1 MTLTI
6 LLTILVFL
14 IGLYFYAIYGDL
26 KYDQP
31 KYSKRNINPS
41 FKPRCPNLLIQ
52 KDSKFYLSNSKLA
65 EVPGVNPI
73 QFDNLEEYTEFL
85 DWQRSQGIRCPVL
98 YLQSTYDAQGKQVYK
113 ARPSVSEPQAG
124 LPPSNI
130 ETPSTLQAPSTLQR
144 PPTIQVNQL
153 HKSSSSVPKRDDFL
167 PPSAD
172 PPVGIASQEPPI
184 MESSLGDPNALAYP
198 NPTLLVDATR
208 NDPPYNKTSYPA
220 YDQSSYYIGTT
231 TPLDMM
237 DVAQENAPISPNP
250 MDSNWG
256 GAEYTQSLVDRGYYK
271 ENEVKIMIS

>member
-14 IGLYFYAIYGDL
+14 ISIYFYARCAD
-26 KYDQP
+26 P
-31 KYSKRNINPS
+31 KYAEGFTNRESR
-41 FKPRCPNLLIQ
+41 PRCPNLLIQ
-52 KDSKFYLSNSKLA
+52 KDSKFHLYNSKLA

-73 QFDNLEEYTEFL
+73 EFNNLEEYTEFL

-98 YLQSTYDAQGKQVYK
+98 YLQSTYDAQGNQVYK
-113 ARPSVSEPQAG
+113 VRPSVSEPQAG
-124 LPPSNI
+124 LPPS
-130 ETPSTLQAPSTLQR
+130 TLQG
-144 PPTIQVNQL
+144 NQITR
-153 HKSSSSVPKRDDFL
+153 SAYSKREDFL

-172 PPVGIASQEPPI
+172 APTGIASQVPPI

-208 NDPPYNKTSYPA
+208 NDPPYNKGSYPA
-220 YDQSSYYIGTT
+220 HDQTSYYIGTT

-237 DVAQENAPISPNP
+237 DVAQEQAPISPNP

-256 GAEYTQSLVDRGYYK
+256 GSDYTQSLIDRGYYK
-271 ENEVKIMIS
+271 ENEVKIMINA